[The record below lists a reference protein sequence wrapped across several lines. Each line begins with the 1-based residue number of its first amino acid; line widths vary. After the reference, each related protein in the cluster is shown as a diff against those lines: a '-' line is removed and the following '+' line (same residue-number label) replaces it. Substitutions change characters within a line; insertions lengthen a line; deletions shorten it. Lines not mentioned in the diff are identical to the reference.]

1 MNDKHKSQTP
11 DRSNRDAAMSNPTPG
26 SGPDRL
32 SGSVSTSGLLLRA
45 AAGGILMGLA
55 NLVPGIS
62 GGTML
67 LAVGI
72 YTYFISGIAEITRFR
87 FRDRSVAVLGVVIV
101 AAAAGILLLAG
112 PIKTL
117 VVSHRW
123 IMYSLFIGLTVGGA
137 PIVWRMIFSPDRSVW
152 IGAVCGFI
160 GMAVLAWFQQQ
171 GIGTGTSGE
180 GAWIMLLIAGIA
192 GASAMILPGISGGYL
207 LLVLGQYVPILSA
220 VDLFKQGLSSF
231 DVPLLLD
238 VGVRVIIPVGIGIV
252 AGVVIV
258 SNLLKYLLK
267 RHRNGTLGV
276 LLGLLIGAVVG
287 LWPFQE
293 ETGFF
298 APSAGQIVAAIG
310 LVAAGLGV
318 TFAVSKIGSSGT

>member
-1 MNDKHKSQTP
+1 M
-11 DRSNRDAAMSNPTPG
+11 
-26 SGPDRL
+26 
-32 SGSVSTSGLLLRA
+32 STSGLLLRS

-72 YTYFISGIAEITRFR
+72 YTYFISGIAELTRFR
-87 FRDRSVAVLGVVIV
+87 FRDRSVTVLAVVIV

-112 PIKTL
+112 PVKTL

-137 PIVWRMIFSPDRSVW
+137 PIVWRMISAPDRAVW
-152 IGAVCGFI
+152 IGAVCGFA

-220 VDLFKQGLSSF
+220 VDLFRQGLSSF

-238 VGVRVIIPVGIGIV
+238 VGVRVILPVGIGIV
-252 AGVVIV
+252 AGVVVV

-267 RHRNGTLGV
+267 KYHNATLGV

-298 APSAGQIVAAIG
+298 APSAGQIVAALA
-310 LVAAGLGV
+310 LVAAGLGI

>member
-1 MNDKHKSQTP
+1 MKKEDTFSSH
-11 DRSNRDAAMSNPTPG
+11 
-26 SGPDRL
+26 
-32 SGSVSTSGLLLRA
+32 GSVTTAGLLLRA

-87 FRDRSVAVLGVVIV
+87 FRGRCAAVLGVIIV
-101 AAAAGILLLAG
+101 AAAGGILLLAG
-112 PIKTL
+112 PIKNL

-123 IMYSLFIGLTVGGA
+123 IMYSLFIGLTLGGV
-137 PIVWRMIFSPDRSVW
+137 PIVWRMIADPDKNVW
-152 IGAVCGFI
+152 IGAICGFA

-171 GIGTGTSGE
+171 GIGTVSPGE
-180 GAWIMLLIAGIA
+180 GSWIMLLIAGIA

-207 LLVLGQYVPILSA
+207 LLVLGQYVPILTA

-238 VGVRVIIPVGIGIV
+238 IGVRVILPVGIGIIT
-252 AGVVIV
+252 GVVVV
-258 SNLLKYLLK
+258 SNLLKFLLK
-267 RHRNGTLGV
+267 KYGNATLGV

-287 LWPFQE
+287 LWPFQQ

-298 APSAGQIVAAIG
+298 APSAGEIFAAIA
-310 LVAAGLGV
+310 LAAAGLAV
-318 TFAVSKIGSSGT
+318 TFGIAKIGSSTG

>member
-1 MNDKHKSQTP
+1 M
-11 DRSNRDAAMSNPTPG
+11 
-26 SGPDRL
+26 
-32 SGSVSTSGLLLRA
+32 
-45 AAGGILMGLA
+45 
-55 NLVPGIS
+55 IS
-62 GGTML
+62 
-67 LAVGI
+67 
-72 YTYFISGIAEITRFR
+72 
-87 FRDRSVAVLGVVIV
+87 
-101 AAAAGILLLAG
+101 
-112 PIKTL
+112 
-117 VVSHRW
+117 
-123 IMYSLFIGLTVGGA
+123 
-137 PIVWRMIFSPDRSVW
+137 SPDRAVW

-171 GIGTGTSGE
+171 GIGTGSSGE

-231 DVPLLLD
+231 DVLLLLD
-238 VGVRVIIPVGIGIV
+238 VGVRVILPVGIGIV
-252 AGVVIV
+252 AGVVVV

-298 APSAGQIVAAIG
+298 APSAGQIVGAIG